1 MYSQARCLNY
11 LIINQ
16 RFGLTLNRPFRTSF
30 NVSRLQVF
38 QNYASTSIV
47 ESFSELSDNVS
58 KKGKK
63 PKKSNKSPKQ
73 KARTSETENK
83 EKKLRKKKVSLL
95 STEKVN
101 EMSNNLLQ
109 DLCQSKNLS
118 EKFSLKPLTA
128 IENID
133 DIIESYKPVKEFL
146 TSIEF
151 RELVNKIDKAFI
163 VSQLKAFLK
172 KRDLDYKLKKVK
184 LIEKLI
190 SEVWKVEIKVEE
202 QC

>member
-1 MYSQARCLNY
+1 MFNY
-11 LIINQ
+11 LIISQ
-16 RFGLTLNRPFRTSF
+16 RIGLTLSRPLRTNF
-30 NVSRLQVF
+30 NVLRPQVF
-38 QNYASTSIV
+38 QNYASTSII
-47 ESFSELSDNVS
+47 ESFSESLSDNAS

-63 PKKSNKSPKQ
+63 PKKSNKSSKQ
-73 KARTSETENK
+73 KAKASDIENK
-83 EKKLRKKKVSLL
+83 EKKSRKKKESLL
-95 STEKVN
+95 STKKVN

-118 EKFSLKPLTA
+118 EKFSLKPLA
-128 IENID
+128 VIENID
-133 DIIESYKPVKEFL
+133 GVIESYKPVKESL
-146 TSIEF
+146 TNIEF

-172 KRDLDYKLKKVK
+172 KRNLDSKLKKDK

-190 SEVWKVEIKVEE
+190 SEVWKIEIKVEE

>member
-1 MYSQARCLNY
+1 MYSQARY

-16 RFGLTLNRPFRTSF
+16 RIGLTLSRPFRTSF
-30 NVSRLQVF
+30 SVSRLKVF
-38 QNYASTSIV
+38 QNYASTSII
-47 ESFSELSDNVS
+47 ESFSESLSDNAS
-58 KKGKK
+58 RKGKK
-63 PKKSNKSPKQ
+63 SKKSNKSSKQ
-73 KARTSETENK
+73 KVRTSGTENK
-83 EKKLRKKKVSLL
+83 EKKPRKKKESLL

-118 EKFSLKPLTA
+118 EKFSLKPLTV

-133 DIIESYKPVKEFL
+133 DIIESYRPVKESL
-146 TSIEF
+146 TNIEF
-151 RELVNKIDKAFI
+151 RELVNKIDKAFV
-163 VSQLKAFLK
+163 VSQLKIFLK
-172 KRDLDYKLKKVK
+172 KRDLGSKLKKDK

-190 SEVWKVEIKVEE
+190 SEVWKIEIKVEE